1 MCPVEA
7 TPESVASHR
16 DLTATRTDRAGP
28 PRVSSALP
36 TGSVRAGVQ
45 AARLHLLDLPLY
57 TWLSSSSRLQLPLAS
72 GLRTPDL
79 NP

>member
-1 MCPVEA
+1 MCPSLS
-7 TPESVASHR
+7 PIRSRSR
-16 DLTATRTDRAGP
+16 WCWTRG
-28 PRVSSALP
+28 
-36 TGSVRAGVQ
+36 GVQ

-72 GLRTPDL
+72 GLRTPAL